1 MLKTI
6 GLFFSSHMNI
16 LKEYVKGTVL
26 CLRKKLFRKNLTERR
41 GEGRARGTLNPLLYE
56 KTNRTFFVIW
66 KNDSD
71 M

>member
-41 GEGRARGTLNPLLYE
+41 GEGRARGTLNPLL
-56 KTNRTFFVIW
+56 
-66 KNDSD
+66 
-71 M
+71 